1 MRAGPSNRTRSRRPA
16 PPDQTAS
23 RRYPRWR
30 RWRRRGPAG
39 QAQPPPQCRAPYR
52 RNLQWPSHPECL
64 AKIYCKLVQLSSWNV
79 VVVAVAVAAVIFVVV
94 AVVGVL
100 DVVADVVGVLVVAVV
115 FGVDVVD
122 VDGAVVTVVGVPAGV
137 VVMLQGG
144 DRRGRKMDNYFLTLV

>member
-1 MRAGPSNRTRSRRPA
+1 M
-16 PPDQTAS
+16 
-23 RRYPRWR
+23 
-30 RWRRRGPAG
+30 
-39 QAQPPPQCRAPYR
+39 
-52 RNLQWPSHPECL
+52 
-64 AKIYCKLVQLSSWNV
+64 
-79 VVVAVAVAAVIFVVV
+79 AAVIFVVV

-144 DRRGRKMDNYFLTLV
+144 DRRGRKMDNYFLTLKIKKVFQLVINQLAFYDVAGTVKNV